1 MASTGPV
8 SSAQRRAPAALL
20 LALAAL
26 VCFGRVAYAGDLE
39 EIRQRGRLS
48 WGADQEGGGP
58 YVYPREDDPRQVTGF
73 EVELAELFAAALGVK
88 AELAQGNWDK
98 LPDLLRTGK
107 IDVVLN
113 GYEWSAER
121 ARTMAASM
129 PYYVYGLQLLV
140 RKGDASIASWD
151 DLGQPSARGDKRR
164 VGVLTGSAAEEHV
177 RRALGDRVTLV
188 SYDGN
193 TDAMREVETEKL
205 DATLQDTPIASF
217 YAPRFPG
224 LRPVG
229 APVGKGYYVVY
240 ARAGELGLVQALD
253 QATVELLASGKL
265 EALYRKYGLWDE
277 AQSELFAIARMAR
290 FFGVPAAALL
300 GDGAPPGP
308 APEGPGPP
316 GDTGTTASAASS
328 AASAA
333 GASEPA
339 ASSVV
344 RLGERKR
351 GWEVVR
357 TYAGILVESAG
368 LTVVLSLLSFPLAIA
383 LGLAIAVGRLYGP
396 RLLRAPLGAYV
407 ELLRGTPLM
416 LQLYF
421 IFFFLPELGV
431 RLPAFATAILGL
443 AVNYSAYES
452 EIYRAGL
459 QAVPPGQMEAAL
471 ALGMTRGQAL
481 RRVVVPQAARIVIP
495 PVVNDFIA
503 LFKDTSVCSVITL
516 VELTKRYSVLSM
528 STQATIELM
537 LMTAVLYLGMSY
549 PLAVVSRRLEKRL
562 GQRALVT

>member
-1 MASTGPV
+1 M
-8 SSAQRRAPAALL
+8 
-20 LALAAL
+20 LALGAL
-26 VCFGRVAYAGDLE
+26 VCFGRVAHAGDLE
-39 EIRQRGRLS
+39 EIRQRGRLV

-73 EVELAELFAAALGVK
+73 EVELAELFATALGVK
-88 AELAQGNWDK
+88 SELAQGNWDK

-121 ARTMAASM
+121 ATTMAASM

-140 RKGDASIASWD
+140 RKADASLASWD
-151 DLGQPSARGDKRR
+151 DLGTPGASGDKRR

-253 QATVELLASGKL
+253 RATVELLATGKL
-265 EALYRKYGLWDE
+265 EALYRKYGLWDD
-277 AQSELFAIARMAR
+277 AQAELFAIARMAR
-290 FFGVPAAALL
+290 FYGVPAAAAL
-300 GDGAPPGP
+300 GDGAPR
-308 APEGPGPP
+308 AP
-316 GDTGTTASAASS
+316 
-328 AASAA
+328 AA
-333 GASEPA
+333 GAPSPGPSGDAGGTQSTGGAAGSAPPPAAGSEPA
-339 ASSVV
+339 ASDIV

-357 TYAGILVESAG
+357 DYAGILVESAG

-383 LGLAIAVGRLYGP
+383 LGLAVAIGRLYGP
-396 RLLRAPLGAYV
+396 RLVRAPLGAYV

-421 IFFFLPELGV
+421 IFFFLPEVGV